1 MYPTFVL
8 WPKRDPDHYKINMSV
23 YEGAPACQQTTMGKQ
38 GPKLRLPGCQ
48 CDWKFCTGDQNF
60 TTGRQ
65 WATSYFTAIGV
76 SRHCKIY
83 INFDFKPKQ
92 LQIKFTYSLQQLTFY
107 LNAASAIKWK
117 GISCVTLSYDNHTA
131 YDRSESCRHFSAV
144 SHYIRIAGAQA
155 NHVRE
160 IWHGCGLVW
169 ATW

>member
-1 MYPTFVL
+1 M
-8 WPKRDPDHYKINMSV
+8 
-23 YEGAPACQQTTMGKQ
+23 ACQTGASLPLWGHEVTNTGSEIAPSWLPM
-38 GPKLRLPGCQ
+38 RLKILHWRPEFYN
-48 CDWKFCTGDQNF
+48 WSPVGDQLFRRDHRRNH
-60 TTGRQ
+60 
-65 WATSYFTAIGV
+65 
-76 SRHCKIY
+76 HCKIY
-83 INFDFKPKQ
+83 INFDFQPKQ

-160 IWHGCGLVW
+160 IWHVCGLVR